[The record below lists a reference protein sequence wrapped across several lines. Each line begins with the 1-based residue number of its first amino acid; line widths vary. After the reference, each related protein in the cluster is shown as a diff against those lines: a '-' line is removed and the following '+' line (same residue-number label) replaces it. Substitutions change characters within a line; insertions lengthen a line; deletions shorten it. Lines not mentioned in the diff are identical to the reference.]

1 MARQPETRG
10 QIKLLMADRKGEEV
24 VITPV
29 LSNVIFCH
37 QEDSNWPMDEG
48 KKLKEKFDSIFDA
61 TKLNKCLEHIRDL
74 RKAVNT
80 EISTDEKLLK
90 SQQEIKDETVS
101 KKKDLQEAESRLAE
115 ENWSKQKLTGKLL
128 VQELDEEQLKKEIR
142 DQHQESNRL
151 DDKLVI
157 VDKEVQTLQL
167 LSSEQAQLDIQNKLK
182 ASKESELK
190 KLKNK
195 HNEALRHL
203 LFTVP
208 QQNLKHDLDAC
219 MLQLTR
225 QINNINEKINSKQN
239 EAAALEVKRAHHKEQ
254 LDLKERELRKFEEEI
269 YDLCG
274 REFEAASEA
283 AELAYE
289 LSNKVSEVPARLQDN
304 KKELENKLKEYDKL
318 LQMKPAYERTDIMR
332 TKEIPEMKESLHQ
345 TEEALDA
352 ARKQIKDL
360 KEQLLGP
367 KAKEQMA
374 KDIQGDVVRIDQ
386 LQTELRRI
394 DKEIQELQS
403 KMPTG
408 SSRSMEEAL
417 AEQEELRAQVSA
429 IQRALHMKQES
440 LRRHSER
447 VNQLRERKNVL
458 MEKKLKLESGQQK
471 RRQLEERLQELQSM
485 HVMIQSEIEV
495 LETRL
500 QEARE
505 TLDSAVQSKNI
516 RVTENRKNVDQ
527 GQNKIVEQGRKHDEI
542 CNWHNS
548 IQRYEQSGMKEKLTS
563 VQERLIELDSKKETL
578 ADKNRRTCENI
589 DKLKEK
595 ISNQQLK
602 ARELEDNKILKE
614 KQVEAEELKSVI
626 DKVKQ
631 RLATN

>member
-1 MARQPETRG
+1 MKILESQQSDLKKNIKEVLEWKTLEEITDLINSFKTEAR
-10 QIKLLMADRKGEEV
+10 
-24 VITPV
+24 
-29 LSNVIFCH
+29 NW
-37 QEDSNWPMDEG
+37 QE
-48 KKLKEKFDSIFDA
+48 
-61 TKLNKCLEHIRDL
+61 H
-74 RKAVNT
+74 
-80 EISTDEKLLK
+80 LK
-90 SQQEIKDETVS
+90 SMEIELQQISRDEERVLEETS
-101 KKKDLQEAESRLAE
+101 QEQMTLGKLQKEEEDHNTRIDARNKNLQRLAE
-115 ENWSKQKLTGKLL
+115 TFQIRVKEDTFSSEVLVSNLMHQVDDKIRESKVQFEQLRNRFQREEQELQSKIDIARDTKAKLEQEITSKKRQAEDNKAEEWSVKTEIEDIEKSGEELVKLGRELEQAKTNWETAC
-128 VQELDEEQLKKEIR
+128 QELDEEQLKKEIR

-167 LSSEQAQLDIQNKLK
+167 LSSEQG
-182 ASKESELK
+182 
-190 KLKNK
+190 
-195 HNEALRHL
+195 
-203 LFTVP
+203 V
-208 QQNLKHDLDAC
+208 
-219 MLQLTR
+219 
-225 QINNINEKINSKQN
+225 
-239 EAAALEVKRAHHKEQ
+239 
-254 LDLKERELRKFEEEI
+254 
-269 YDLCG
+269 
-274 REFEAASEA
+274 EAASEA

-471 RRQLEERLQELQSM
+471 RRQLEERLQSC
-485 HVMIQSEIEV
+485 
-495 LETRL
+495 
-500 QEARE
+500 
-505 TLDSAVQSKNI
+505 K
-516 RVTENRKNVDQ
+516 
-527 GQNKIVEQGRKHDEI
+527 
-542 CNWHNS
+542 
-548 IQRYEQSGMKEKLTS
+548 
-563 VQERLIELDSKKETL
+563 
-578 ADKNRRTCENI
+578 
-589 DKLKEK
+589 
-595 ISNQQLK
+595 QLK

-631 RLATN
+631 RL